1 MCHWKE
7 LKFNDYDDVLENETE
22 KRENMNF
29 IKSKNIM

>member
-1 MCHWKE
+1 MCHWKK